1 MVVRYRVTLT
11 PEERVDLEGLVR
23 RGKRGARTL
32 TRAHILLLADDG
44 QPDEVIAAALHVG
57 ASTVH
62 RTRQRCVEEGVEA
75 ALQER
80 PRPGARPKLDGKQEA
95 LVIALACS
103 APPAGRLCWT
113 LQLLAERVVELGV
126 VETISDETIR
136 RTLKKTRC
144 SPGATRGGA
153 SRR

>member
-1 MVVRYRVTLT
+1 
-11 PEERVDLEGLVR
+11 
-23 RGKRGARTL
+23 
-32 TRAHILLLADDG
+32 
-44 QPDEVIAAALHVG
+44 VG

-113 LQLLAERVVELGV
+113 MQLLAERVVELGV

-136 RTLKKTRC
+136 RTLKKMRC
-144 SPGATRGGA
+144 SPGASRVGA
-153 SRR
+153 SRRSAPSLSG